1 MDIYKENVE
10 VARKITNRT
19 KRDIKTYMPI
29 MSSRVEVDLLA
40 YDSLST
46 PMTQSYYE
54 WICQYA

>member
-19 KRDIKTYMPI
+19 KSDIKTYMPF
-29 MSSRVEVDLLA
+29 MSFRVEVDLLV

-46 PMTQSYYE
+46 PMAQSYYE
-54 WICQYA
+54 WICEYA